1 MTFSASSYAYVAAF
15 LGYAVFAVILTV
27 RSSRS
32 WLATLFILAAGLT
45 AAWSG
50 SFALSGWSLLPGWV
64 PEFLGPLR
72 DGSWYAIALAV
83 LYFFGQDRTEWR
95 FIAAAV
101 ATLVAMNAVFAAG
114 HLDAGVVL
122 GVRIDSRVIGVA
134 ELCLGFVLLEN
145 MMRNLDQ
152 DRFWSAKHFG
162 IGLGTVLVFRALVL
176 IPELLTDTVPA
187 GMVVA
192 WPLVYLLVIPLFV
205 VSAIRS
211 PGLELRVH
219 SSRKIVFQTTALIAI
234 GVVLQGAALAAYY
247 LRTKGGDN
255 GTVLA
260 ILLGFGSIVGFAV
273 VLSSRTV
280 RSRIATF
287 INENFY
293 SYKYDYRLEWQNFI
307 RAVSQWQDD
316 NVPLGVLRT
325 LAEILDSPGG
335 ALWVWRER
343 WNRFMPVAHWSFD
356 RDLPPIAARD
366 TCLHAFKDESCTFID
381 LSLASGTPSSAVW
394 QQRYPGAWLAV
405 PFRYRSA
412 LAGFALINSPRS
424 DRKLHW
430 EDKSLISLVALQ
442 LAAYL
447 VQHET
452 AQALADARQL
462 EQFNKRFAFILHD
475 TKNAIGQ
482 LTLLVRNAEQYG
494 HDQEFRKDMVVTL
507 RNSVEKLQGLLASLT
522 GSTTLGAAGSGPAE
536 RVDVST
542 LASSFVQDRRRL
554 GYNVILGD
562 GAGAAFAS
570 LSDPDA
576 FLGVLEHVVTNAL
589 EATPAGKPVTI
600 RISGAAGFV
609 CLAIEDKGPGMSDQ
623 FIADELF
630 RPLKSTKKTGF
641 GIGAYQAREIMRD
654 LGGNI
659 EVRSKP
665 DEGTTVTLM
674 LPEFISEREAEVA

>member
-1 MTFSASSYAYVAAF
+1 MTSSASLYAHMAAC
-15 LGYAVFAVILTV
+15 LGYAAFAAILSL

-32 WLATLFILAAGLT
+32 WLTTCFVIAAALT

-50 SFALSGWSLLPGWV
+50 SVALSEWARLPGWI
-64 PEFLGPLR
+64 PELLGPLR

-83 LYFFGQDRTEWR
+83 LYYLGQDRTEWR
-95 FIAAAV
+95 FTTAAV
-101 ATLVAMNAVFAAG
+101 ATIIAINAVFAAA
-114 HLDAGVVL
+114 HLDAGLLL
-122 GVRIDSRVIGVA
+122 GIHIDYRVIGVA
-134 ELCLGFVLLEN
+134 ELCIGFVLLEN
-145 MMRNLDQ
+145 MMRNVDQ

-162 IGLGTVLVFRALVL
+162 IGLGAVLVFRAFVL
-176 IPELLTDTVPA
+176 IPELLTNTVPA
-187 GMVVA
+187 GMIVA
-192 WPLVYLLVIPLFV
+192 RPLVYLLVIPLFV

-211 PGLELRVH
+211 PGLALRVH

-234 GVVLQGAALAAYY
+234 GVVLQGAAIAAYY

-273 VLSSRTV
+273 ILSSRTV
-280 RSRIATF
+280 RSRFTTF
-287 INENFY
+287 INENFF

-325 LAEILDSPGG
+325 LAELLDSPGG
-335 ALWVWRER
+335 ALWVWRES

-356 RDLPPIAARD
+356 HNLPPIAAGD
-366 TCLHAFKDESCTFID
+366 ASLKPFEDEGCTFLD
-381 LSLASGTPSSAVW
+381 VSAGESPSSAIW
-394 QQRYPGAWLAV
+394 RQRYPGVWLAV
-405 PFRYRSA
+405 PFRYRSS
-412 LAGFALINSPRS
+412 LSGFALISRPRS

-494 HDQEFRKDMVVTL
+494 HDQEFRKDMISTL
-507 RNSVEKLQGLLASLT
+507 RHSVEKLQALLASLT
-522 GSTTLGAAGSGPAE
+522 GGAIPGAARSGATD
-536 RVDVST
+536 RVDVSI
-542 LASSFVQDRRRL
+542 LASSFVHDRRRL
-554 GYNVILGD
+554 GCNVILSD
-562 GAGAAFAS
+562 GAVEAFAKLGDTS
-570 LSDPDA
+570 A
-576 FLGVLEHVVTNAL
+576 FLGVLEHVVANAL
-589 EATPAGKPVTI
+589 EANPAGAPVIVRVT
-600 RISGAAGFV
+600 GAGPSV
-609 CLAIEDKGPGMSDQ
+609 CLSIEDKGPGMSEQ

-659 EVRSKP
+659 EVRSKLG
-665 DEGTTVTLM
+665 EGTIVTLI
-674 LPEFISEREAEVA
+674 LPEFLPEREVMEA